1 MNLQTQYEVKGA
13 TQQWVASLMQ
23 QHNIPASIMVD
34 ALNSVLL
41 NLKDAVIQEM
51 FEESY
56 RAATIAQAAQN
67 KEEEKTDGESNIPD

>member
-56 RAATIAQAAQN
+56 RAVAMAQAAQN
-67 KEEEKTDGESNIPD
+67 REEEVDNGESNIPD

>member
-13 TQQWVASLMQ
+13 TQQWVASFMQ
-23 QHNIPASIMVD
+23 QHHISASIMID
-34 ALNSVLL
+34 ALNGVLV

-56 RAATIAQAAQN
+56 RVAAMAQAAQN
-67 KEEEKTDGESNIPD
+67 KEEENTDGESNIPD

>member
-1 MNLQTQYEVKGA
+1 MNLQSQYEVKGA
-13 TQQWVASLMQ
+13 TQKWVVSLMQ

-56 RAATIAQAAQN
+56 RAVAMAQTAQN
-67 KEEEKTDGESNIPD
+67 REEEVDNGESDL